1 MNRLLKVFAAG
12 AAIVLAGTAQADT
25 EMVAGFEWTYEL
37 VNGKTATITGSDFF
51 LAGTATIPSKL
62 GGKTVTAIGPEAFK
76 RRNFLGVTIPSSV
89 TEIST
94 NAFNDCAYLRAV
106 KIPDAVTT
114 IGPSAFTK
122 CPSLVCVDFGKKVN
136 AIGENVFVSCP
147 KLETIVFRGNA
158 PTDVSDQ
165 DFTGVAE
172 GCSVYVSKSAK
183 NWPAAGEAWQGLPV
197 VVGDK
202 LVKVSAESSDEA
214 CGTVSGGGEFA
225 IGKKVTFKAQA
236 AKNCVFGGWA
246 LYDSTEVLSYSSSYA
261 YTVDGYHNG
270 DKPLFTARFSS
281 NDFLFVELPWKHTAW
296 GGYVN
301 LDMRGHVN
309 SYSEPKLTFKG
320 LPSGV
325 KYDAKTFLLFGKAK
339 TPGEYKVDLT
349 VSNVSKMSESD
360 SFLIVV
366 PNYTDS
372 EINVKDSYG
381 TYIPGMACIETITNA
396 AGCKVTGLPSGMKW
410 TDKAITDKTLGDIP
424 AYSAYGA
431 PTKPGSYTV
440 FFTKTVDK
448 VKHTATST
456 FTVGP
461 FLALTLETSGN
472 GTGKVTGAGE
482 YAANKTVTLK
492 ATADT
497 KDAAAT
503 DKKPETKK
511 SVFAGW
517 WDDDELLSLSP
528 SFAYDMPA
536 TDKTLVAKFV
546 TADEDAAYSIRTVMS
561 TERDAIEL
569 EPGATTD
576 AGFLY
581 CGVYS
586 VWPISVDA
594 LSATTVKV
602 SGLPA
607 GMKFTAK
614 EIVDAKT
621 KDPIV
626 PANSIYGV
634 PTKYGEHIVKVTV
647 TTAGKATREY
657 SLNVGVSSMSSWA
670 VGQFEGSGS
679 SKSFKGAA
687 SLTVTANG
695 KISGKY
701 ICEDG
706 NTWTLSAPYFDS
718 YDPENSKYSAVVT
731 CKSGKTED
739 TMGLSISEPSKPMGE
754 VVATIDNGIL
764 GTLNLYQT
772 FWSFQ
777 EWKNIGKALNKKT
790 VEYDCGNSAGMAG
803 TVKLTFSSNGS
814 VKTAATIDGH
824 ALTGSTMLVPL
835 MMPDESG
842 SFDAKVF
849 VSFPANEK
857 KGFPGYFE
865 ALDLHW
871 DGTQKAFVIAE

>member
-1 MNRLLKVFAAG
+1 MYR
-12 AAIVLAGTAQADT
+12 
-25 EMVAGFEWTYEL
+25 
-37 VNGKTATITGSDFF
+37 
-51 LAGTATIPSKL
+51 
-62 GGKTVTAIGPEAFK
+62 
-76 RRNFLGVTIPSSV
+76 
-89 TEIST
+89 
-94 NAFNDCAYLRAV
+94 
-106 KIPDAVTT
+106 
-114 IGPSAFTK
+114 
-122 CPSLVCVDFGKKVN
+122 
-136 AIGENVFVSCP
+136 
-147 KLETIVFRGNA
+147 
-158 PTDVSDQ
+158 
-165 DFTGVAE
+165 
-172 GCSVYVSKSAK
+172 
-183 NWPAAGEAWQGLPV
+183 
-197 VVGDK
+197 
-202 LVKVSAESSDEA
+202 
-214 CGTVSGGGEFA
+214 
-225 IGKKVTFKAQA
+225 
-236 AKNCVFGGWA
+236 
-246 LYDSTEVLSYSSSYA
+246 
-261 YTVDGYHNG
+261 
-270 DKPLFTARFSS
+270 
-281 NDFLFVELPWKHTAW
+281 
-296 GGYVN
+296 
-301 LDMRGHVN
+301 
-309 SYSEPKLTFKG
+309 
-320 LPSGV
+320 
-325 KYDAKTFLLFGKAK
+325 
-339 TPGEYKVDLT
+339 VDLT
-349 VSNVSKMSESD
+349 ASNVSKMSESD

-372 EINVKDSYG
+372 EINVKDSYPDRSM
-381 TYIPGMACIETITNA
+381 IPGVPYRVEIPEAE
-396 AGCKVTGLPSGMKW
+396 GCKVTGLPSGMKW
-410 TDKAITDKTLGDIP
+410 TDKDIVEKTPLGEIYT
-424 AYSAYGA
+424 AVKANSIYGA
-431 PTKPGSYTV
+431 PTKPGYYTV
-440 FFTKTVDK
+440 YFTKTVDK

-517 WDDDELLSLSP
+517 WDGDELLSLSP
-528 SFAYDMPA
+528 SCAYDMPA

-718 YDPENSKYSAVVT
+718 YDPESSKYSAVVT